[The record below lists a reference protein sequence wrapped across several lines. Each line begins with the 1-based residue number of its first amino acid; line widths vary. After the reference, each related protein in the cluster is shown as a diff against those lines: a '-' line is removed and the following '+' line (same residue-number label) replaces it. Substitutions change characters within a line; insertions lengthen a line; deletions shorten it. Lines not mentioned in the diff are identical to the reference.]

1 MMSLL
6 RRALLA
12 SVVGGLITIILRLRA
27 SQDVP
32 RREGSWRE
40 LAGPHLR

>member
-1 MMSLL
+1 MVSFL

-12 SVVGGLITIILRLRA
+12 VVVGGVVTIVLRLR
-27 SQDVP
+27 SSHDVP

-40 LAGPHLR
+40 LAGPDLR

>member
-1 MMSLL
+1 MSFL
-6 RRALLA
+6 RRVLLA
-12 SVVGGLITIILRLRA
+12 SVVGGLVTFILRLRS

-40 LAGPHLR
+40 LSGPDLR

>member
-1 MMSLL
+1 MVSFL

-12 SVVGGLITIILRLRA
+12 VVVGGVVTIVLRLR
-27 SQDVP
+27 SSHDMP

-40 LAGPHLR
+40 LTGPDLR

>member
-6 RRALLA
+6 RRTLLA
-12 SVVGGLITIILRLRA
+12 SVVGGLITIILRLR
-27 SQDVP
+27 SSVDIP

-40 LAGPHLR
+40 LAGPNLR

>member
-1 MMSLL
+1 VSFL

-12 SVVGGLITIILRLRA
+12 VVVGGLVTVVLRLRS
-27 SQDVP
+27 SQNVP

-40 LAGPHLR
+40 LAGPDLR

>member
-1 MMSLL
+1 MSFL
-6 RRALLA
+6 RRVLLA
-12 SVVGGLITIILRLRA
+12 SVVGGLVTIILRLRF

-40 LAGPHLR
+40 LSGPDLR

>member
-12 SVVGGLITIILRLRA
+12 SVVGGLITVILRLRS
-27 SQDVP
+27 SQDVS

-40 LAGPHLR
+40 LTGPDLR

>member
-12 SVVGGLITIILRLRA
+12 SVVGGLITIILRLRG
-27 SQDVP
+27 SQDMP

-40 LAGPHLR
+40 LTGPGLR

>member
-1 MMSLL
+1 VSFL

-12 SVVGGLITIILRLRA
+12 VVVGGLVTVVLRLRS
-27 SQDVP
+27 SQGIP

-40 LAGPHLR
+40 LAGPDLR

>member
-1 MMSLL
+1 MSFL

-12 SVVGGLITIILRLRA
+12 IIVGGLVTIVLRLRS
-27 SQDVP
+27 SQDLP

-40 LAGPHLR
+40 LAGPDLR

>member
-1 MMSLL
+1 MSFL

-12 SVVGGLITIILRLRA
+12 VVVGGLVTVVLRLRS
-27 SQDVP
+27 SQDIP

-40 LAGPHLR
+40 LAGPDLR

>member
-1 MMSLL
+1 MNLL

-12 SVVGGLITIILRLRA
+12 SVVGGLITVVLRLR
-27 SQDVP
+27 SPQETP

-40 LAGPHLR
+40 LAGPDLR

>member
-1 MMSLL
+1 MVSFL

-12 SVVGGLITIILRLRA
+12 VVVGGLVTIVLRLRP

-40 LAGPHLR
+40 LSGPGLR